1 MAKPYLTN
9 AQKEPLNNEFNNLHA
24 TFARPIVIFKTAQ
37 ETVVYTNPENNYLFQ
52 QAPFNSETTTIIQS
66 GIINARILYAKKE
79 NLALFSVDST
89 RSDTQ
94 NNLFLS
100 EGDVRLKLDP
110 TGAAFLAG
118 CERVTFDGTIFN
130 VVTDKR
136 PHGLFTP
143 NFETFFLKKIQ

>member
-1 MAKPYLTN
+1 MGTSFLTP
-9 AQKEPLNNEFNNLHA
+9 AQKEPLNNIFNNLHA
-24 TFARPIVIFKTAQ
+24 TFMRPITVYKTAQ
-37 ETVVYTNPENNYLFQ
+37 ETVVVSNSENNWLFQ
-52 QAPFNSETTTIIQS
+52 QAPFNSVMDTVQQS
-66 GIINARILYAKKE
+66 GVFGARILYAKKE
-79 NLALFSVDST
+79 NLVPFSVDST

-94 NNLFLS
+94 NMIRLS

-130 VVTDKR
+130 VITDKR